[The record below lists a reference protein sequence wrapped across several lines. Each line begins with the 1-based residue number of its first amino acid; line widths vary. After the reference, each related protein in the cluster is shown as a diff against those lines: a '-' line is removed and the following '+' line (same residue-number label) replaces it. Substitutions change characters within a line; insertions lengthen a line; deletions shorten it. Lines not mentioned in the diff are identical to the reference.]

1 MTHTRLRT
9 SFAILLMLVMGILPY
24 SAFAQE
30 YTIDVNMDNGS
41 WYQWNNNPSSPYARS
56 WYSSNSPHISVC
68 SKNGTATTTDIRN
81 NSFSG
86 ANNMAVW
93 NSNNLTFYSTNA
105 TASYEIMVADGWRIK
120 SVEFDFNSTTADV
133 GIGVTLAN
141 NGEVI
146 STGPDDTQHVSL
158 STSDESIYAVLFNV
172 SRKGTTS
179 GFARTSNFRVTVAQ
193 DLSLAARYSALMS
206 DAKMQLA
213 GALRLSNARSEINSS
228 NNLVTAASQ
237 LSSPYTEPNEGSIEA
252 LLDGSPTTFW
262 HSKWSGGSV
271 PDHTHYLQVD
281 LGSPLFEDIAMTF
294 TRRPV
299 NNDHITVWSVYGSN
313 NSNGDSWENL
323 SYLYTPYG
331 SNTETIT
338 SLPFST
344 QGYQYLRF
352 YIDNTTTGRGYGHM
366 SEFQLNPAN
375 LVVDPGITFI
385 PKAIT
390 LGNIVG
396 RQNLMD
402 INDIGQAE
410 YDELKA
416 ANDALREEFIFSFE
430 VGGIYYKLTNIEN
443 STVAV
448 SYQGPSYDWYNNE
461 YAGNVVIPAQV
472 TYQGKTYNVT
482 SIDERAFY
490 RCPSLTAVT
499 IPNSITSIG
508 ASAFD
513 NCDNLTSV
521 TVSQTTPIPLVD
533 ATFSNRANASL
544 YVPSGSEAAY
554 ETAPYWSEFGQI
566 GEPASPNIVFADAN
580 VKALCVA
587 NWDTNSD
594 GELSYA
600 EAASVTSIGE
610 VFKWNED
617 ITSFN
622 ELQYFSGLTSI
633 ENWAFSYCSGLTEV
647 TFSNSVTSI
656 GEYAFYG
663 CSGLTEV
670 TIPNSV
676 TSIKGFAF
684 ANCYGLTSISVENG
698 NSVYDSRD
706 NCDAIIE
713 TATNTLIIGCKN
725 TVIPNSV
732 TSIGGGA
739 FYGCSGLT
747 EVTIPNSVTSI
758 GNNAFYNCSGLTE
771 VTIPNSVTS
780 IGIDAFGH
788 CSGLTSMTIPNSVTS
803 IGRGAFWD
811 CSSLTSVTIPSS
823 VIEIGDYAFWQCY
836 NLTTVM
842 VDIATPLAIS
852 ENCFTNRANATL
864 YVPMGCK
871 AAYETA
877 DYWKE
882 FKEIIEIRGDVN
894 DDGVID
900 LTDKEELISWLL
912 SQIYDDAY
920 DARYDVND
928 DGKVDVRDALRI
940 LEIIAVQQ

>member
-9 SFAILLMLVMGILPY
+9 SFAILLMLVMSILPY

-93 NSNNLTFYSTNA
+93 NSNNLTFYSTSS

-252 LLDGSPTTFW
+252 LLDGSPSTFW

-271 PDHTHYLQVD
+271 PNHTHYLQVD

-313 NSNGDSWENL
+313 NSNGDNWENL

-521 TVSQTTPIPLVD
+521 TVSQTTPIVLVD

-554 ETAPYWSEFGQI
+554 EAAPYWSEFGQI

-600 EAASVTSIGE
+600 EAAAVTDLGE
-610 VFKWNED
+610 VFKDNAT

-622 ELQYFSGLTSI
+622 ELQYFT
-633 ENWAFSYCSGLTEV
+633 GLTEIGERQIYNCLNL
-647 TFSNSVTSI
+647 TAITLPNSITSLGDWALAYNPKLASIIIPDGVTSI
-656 GEYAFYG
+656 GEWAFYG
-663 CSGLTEV
+663 DFLLASVNIPSNVTAISAHTFETCFSLTSITIPNTITSIGRNAFSGSGLTSV
-670 TIPNSV
+670 FIPNSV
-676 TSIKGFAF
+676 TTIGIYPFVDCT
-684 ANCYGLTSISVENG
+684 NLTEIIVENG
-698 NSVYDSRD
+698 NPNYDSREGC
-706 NCDAIIE
+706 NAIIE
-713 TATNTLIIGCKN
+713 TATNTLISGCQTTIIPN
-725 TVIPNSV
+725 TVTAIGNSAFSGHTGL
-732 TSIGGGA
+732 TSI
-739 FYGCSGLT
+739 
-747 EVTIPNSVTSI
+747 VIPSSVTSI
-758 GNNAFYNCSGLTE
+758 GNDAFYGCS
-771 VTIPNSVTS
+771 N
-780 IGIDAFGH
+780 
-788 CSGLTSMTIPNSVTS
+788 
-803 IGRGAFWD
+803 
-811 CSSLTSVTIPSS
+811 LTSV
-823 VIEIGDYAFWQCY
+823 
-836 NLTTVM
+836 LTYST
-842 VDIATPLAIS
+842 TPLPIS

-871 AAYETA
+871 AAYEAA

-894 DDGVID
+894 DDGVIN

-920 DARYDVND
+920 DARYDVNK
-928 DGKVDVRDALRI
+928 DGRVDVRDALRI
-940 LEIIAVQQ
+940 LEIIAVQP